1 MTKLRDWL
9 FSIPLLVG
17 FGLIMGLGEIAGRIT
32 LLFGIEPYE
41 RAMASLQAA
50 LISLF
55 RIAGVSVE
63 IEGRDGLKESGGYIF
78 VSNHQS
84 MFDIP
89 IFGGI
94 LRSHLP
100 RFVAKKSLAKG
111 IPTVSLYLKRGGN
124 ALIDRGDRDQA
135 LVEIARMGAM
145 CEERDVGA
153 VIFPEGTRSRDG
165 SLGDRGNWKVSGLAA
180 LMDSAPSLPI
190 VPTVIDGSWIVFKHN
205 MMPVPYGTDV
215 RVRFGAPIERHADED
230 PAEILERCR
239 VFAQATLD
247 EWHHDAGG
255 PA

>member
-1 MTKLRDWL
+1 MRKLRDWF
-9 FSIPLLVG
+9 FSIPLLIG
-17 FGLIMGLGEIAGRIT
+17 FGIIMGLGEIVGRFT
-32 LLFGIEPYE
+32 LLFGMGPYE
-41 RAMASLQAA
+41 RVMASLQAS

-63 IEGRDGLKESGGYIF
+63 IEGRERLAPTGGYIF

-124 ALIDRGDRDQA
+124 ALIDRGDRAQA
-135 LVEIARMGAM
+135 LEAIADMGRM

-165 SLGDRGNWKVSGLAA
+165 SLGDWKGAGLAA
-180 LMDSAPSLPI
+180 LMQAAPTLEI
-190 VPTVIDGSWIVFKHN
+190 VPTAIDGSWKVFAHN
-205 MMPVPYGTDV
+205 MMPVPFGTDV
-215 RVRFGAPIERHADED
+215 RVRFGEPIARHPDED
-230 PAEILERCR
+230 PTEVLEQCR
-239 VFAQATLD
+239 QFAQDTLD
-247 EWHHDAGG
+247 DWHRGSAE
-255 PA
+255 PT